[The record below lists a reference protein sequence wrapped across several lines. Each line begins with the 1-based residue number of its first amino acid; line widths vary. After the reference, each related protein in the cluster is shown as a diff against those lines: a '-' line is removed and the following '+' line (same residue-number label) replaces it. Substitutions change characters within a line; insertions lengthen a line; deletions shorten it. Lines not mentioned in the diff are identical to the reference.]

1 MDSSKRRRQNMKFQE
16 EDIAQS
22 YEESANID
30 TELDFFEQVNEWLS
44 AENVYGDYSAYEDNY
59 DTYEDELRKGKMKK
73 MKKELQKHKKATKKL
88 KREVKS
94 LKAEMELTKESV
106 DKNTQSISK
115 IQSDVSF
122 LKHANKKKLVSDN
135 IHNIITEPDQRK
147 RSKLIE
153 DFADSIEEEF

>member
-1 MDSSKRRRQNMKFQE
+1 MNFDDKIS
-16 EDIAQS
+16 DS
-22 YEESANID
+22 YENDANID
-30 TELDFFEQVNEWLS
+30 TNLDFFEQVNEWVS
-44 AENVYGDYSAYEDNY
+44 AENVYGDYNAYEDNY
-59 DTYEDELRKGKMKK
+59 DTYEDELRKGKRKK
-73 MKKELQKHKKATKKL
+73 MKKELKKHKKATKKL

-94 LKAEMELTKESV
+94 LKADMALIKDSV
-106 DKNTQSISK
+106 DKNTQSIDK

-122 LKHANKKKLVSDN
+122 LKHASKKKLVSDN

>member
-1 MDSSKRRRQNMKFQE
+1 MNFDDKIS
-16 EDIAQS
+16 DS
-22 YEESANID
+22 YENDANID
-30 TELDFFEQVNEWLS
+30 TNLDFFEQVNEWVS
-44 AENVYGDYSAYEDNY
+44 AENVYGDYNA
-59 DTYEDELRKGKMKK
+59 YEDELRKGKRKK
-73 MKKELQKHKKATKKL
+73 MKKELKKHKKATKKL

-94 LKAEMELTKESV
+94 LKADMALTKDSV
-106 DKNTQSISK
+106 DKNTQSIAK

>member
-1 MDSSKRRRQNMKFQE
+1 MNFQE
-16 EDIAQS
+16 ENIVGS
-22 YEESANID
+22 YEEPANID
-30 TELDFFEQVNEWLS
+30 TNLEFFEQVNQWIS
-44 AENVYGDYSAYEDNY
+44 DDHVYCDYDDDNY
-59 DTYEDELRKGKMKK
+59 ENREGEFGKEKK
-73 MKKELQKHKKATKKL
+73 MKKALKKQKKVTKKL

-122 LKHANKKKLVSDN
+122 LKYANKKKLVSDN